1 MSVLPCASAP
11 VHCRLITAQ
20 AHAQQNVKAAPI
32 LLGAVCGRRRS
43 VGNAP
48 WRSRGPAQLAGCLEE
63 PGLCLRVDSGGG
75 CRRSGRILAPGFCI
89 WMPGW
94 ASRDGPQAKEEI
106 PVQWENMQAS
116 GVASWGALGGR
127 WCCLSL
133 AWLVLPFFPALLVLL
148 DRNTTRGTWPPPTP
162 GGEWRGRGK
171 PSSKSLRRDLLSKAS
186 MLAFSSPVC
195 APFSLMFNAGPCLPA
210 CLPAASPCAL
220 AGGIHGGRMSPMPGF
235 STDGILLRCILPN
248 IASLRIF
255 SSHAHGKR
263 KNQPPTTATGTPAVQ
278 KEGHCR
284 GDAEV
289 VMVVPRPRLLLR
301 TLFASSSAGDV
312 SGCVPHPI
320 PPAGWAGLGW
330 VWCVC
335 GGAGLWW
342 PKSHPQPTTSLPVR
356 DEPQAG
362 AAASKP
368 PQQAEEASRRCNF
381 TSPQAFGSPSPTSPS
396 AHLVYGRRAGE
407 TLPHTPPHRRGRDGA
422 QQRGRFRERSG
433 VRGIEEPRSPLA
445 VAIGRIILDA
455 GRRSKPSFPLGAAC
469 AEPPSGPCVDRTR
482 WREWEGRT
490 SQRVLCVP
498 HREKTRSARGS
509 HSAGRTGP

>member
-1 MSVLPCASAP
+1 MLTLHTVCLVRYHTEWREIGTGTPFRTSRNVVLPCRYSRVQVRRFTAALLPHTHTHSKTSRRRRFCLEPSAVVVGRSVMLRGEAGVRRSWPAASRSLDSVCVWAVAVAVVDQVVFWRLASASGCRAGP
-11 VHCRLITAQ
+11 VATVR
-20 AHAQQNVKAAPI
+20 K
-32 LLGAVCGRRRS
+32 RRRRVPFS
-43 VGNAP
+43 GKICRRRAWHRGERWVDGGAAFLWLGLSCP
-48 WRSRGPAQLAGCLEE
+48 FPPLCWSCWTETPPEGPGPPRRGP
-63 PGLCLRVDSGGG
+63 V
-75 CRRSGRILAPGFCI
+75 
-89 WMPGW
+89 
-94 ASRDGPQAKEEI
+94 
-106 PVQWENMQAS
+106 
-116 GVASWGALGGR
+116 
-127 WCCLSL
+127 
-133 AWLVLPFFPALLVLL
+133 
-148 DRNTTRGTWPPPTP
+148 

-171 PSSKSLRRDLLSKAS
+171 PSSKSLSRDLLFKAS

-195 APFSLMFNAGPCLPA
+195 APFSLIFNAGPCLPA

-289 VMVVPRPRLLLR
+289 VVVVPRPRLLLR
-301 TLFASSSAGDV
+301 TLFASSSAGDA

-356 DEPQAG
+356 EEPQAG
-362 AAASKP
+362 AAASKH

-381 TSPQAFGSPSPTSPS
+381 TSPQ
-396 AHLVYGRRAGE
+396 
-407 TLPHTPPHRRGRDGA
+407 
-422 QQRGRFRERSG
+422 
-433 VRGIEEPRSPLA
+433 PLA
-445 VAIGRIILDA
+445 LHLPPLPLLISCA
-455 GRRSKPSFPLGAAC
+455 GGEQEKHYRTLLHTAEAVMVRSSEGDFEKGA
-469 AEPPSGPCVDRTR
+469 V
-482 WREWEGRT
+482 
-490 SQRVLCVP
+490 
-498 HREKTRSARGS
+498 
-509 HSAGRTGP
+509 